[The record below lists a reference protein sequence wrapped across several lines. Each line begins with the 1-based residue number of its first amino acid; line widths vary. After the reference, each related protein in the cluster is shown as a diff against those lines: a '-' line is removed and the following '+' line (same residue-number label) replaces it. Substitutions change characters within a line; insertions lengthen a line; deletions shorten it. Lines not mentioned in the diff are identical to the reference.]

1 MLTISQLAAYAGVTV
16 RAVRHYHQIGLLPEP
31 ERDAS
36 GYRRYGATAVVSLIK
51 IRTLANAGVPLSQI
65 GELLEADGPAFA
77 DAVKRIDDRLRDEV
91 ERLETS
97 RRQIAQLEAGDS
109 LLVPPEVA
117 CYLDRLRQIGASER
131 IVQGERDGWI
141 LVAAR
146 WPEMIREWM
155 PDKLA
160 QLEDPRLVRL
170 YRVLSEI
177 GESDGGDDD
186 PRLAEAADILADLLE
201 QAYAAR
207 RHAGERVGERRPA
220 VRPPGRIR
228 GRVRPADGTDAAAHA
243 RAWLGRL
250 VAARAAGGAAW
261 VVVGRRLVGAALSG
275 AALSGPPSGRGAG
288 RVGLGLGGGVAGA
301 GAHGGGELVASVAVV
316 AEATEAGG
324 GRGEQHD
331 PVRARPREGRRDG
344 CVQVGAV

>member
-36 GYRRYGATAVVSLIK
+36 GYRKYGATAVVSLIK

-65 GELLEADGPAFA
+65 AELLQADASAFA
-77 DAVKRIDDRLRDEV
+77 EAVKRIDDRLRDEV
-91 ERLETS
+91 ERLEAS
-97 RRQIAQLEAGDS
+97 RKQIAQLEAGDS

-117 CYLDRLRQIGASER
+117 CYLDRLRQIGTSER

-146 WPEMIREWM
+146 WPDLIHEWM

-170 YRVLSEI
+170 YRLLSEI
-177 GESDGGDDD
+177 GETDRGDDD

-201 QAYAAR
+201 QAYAAGGAQ
-207 RHAGERVGERRPA
+207 AGDGAHDDLPFDLLDAFAVESDPRMERMQQLMRERGWAGWARLE
-220 VRPPGRIR
+220 RLEKPPG
-228 GRVRPADGTDAAAHA
+228 
-243 RAWLGRL
+243 
-250 VAARAAGGAAW
+250 
-261 VVVGRRLVGAALSG
+261 
-275 AALSGPPSGRGAG
+275 
-288 RVGLGLGGGVAGA
+288 
-301 GAHGGGELVASVAVV
+301 
-316 AEATEAGG
+316 
-324 GRGEQHD
+324 
-331 PVRARPREGRRDG
+331 
-344 CVQVGAV
+344 